1 MGTSEAV
8 RILSDGARQE
18 NQGVTAIAVTPFSF
32 GCKKMTSTSEGVLY
46 SKGHNVVG
54 SYPPL
59 VHTTLS
65 LTGVVFVG
73 KTKVNVCAGIVGQ
86 VFAADD

>member
-1 MGTSEAV
+1 MRCVFNHRGKPVDRLAV
-8 RILSDGARQE
+8 RPRDQVPVGIHGDLDGM
-18 NQGVTAIAVTPFSF
+18 F
-32 GCKKMTSTSEGVLY
+32 
-46 SKGHNVVG
+46 
-54 SYPPL
+54 PPIC
-59 VHTTLS
+59 S